1 MDHKAAEKTCN
12 INNAF
17 GPGTANEHT
26 VEWWFNKFCK
36 ADECLEDEECSGSS
50 WEVDNDQLR
59 WSLRLI
65 LLQIHEKLL
74 KNSVS
79 TILWFFNIWRKLER
93 WKNLVNG
100 CLVSWPKIKIVVL
113 KCCLLLFYATIDHFS
128 IGLWCATKG
137 GFYSTNTG
145 DDQLSGWSGKKIQS
159 ISQCQTY
166 TKKKKIGYGHCL
178 VICCPSGPQ
187 QLSESWWNHYIWEV
201 CSANRWDTLKIAM
214 PTAGIGPQKG
224 PSSFL
229 QQHLTTCHV
238 TKASKVE

>member
-1 MDHKAAEKTCN
+1 MELMLDKKQIQAIILFKFKMDHKAAEKTCN

-26 VEWWFNKFCK
+26 VEWWFKKFCK
-36 ADECLEDEECSGSS
+36 GDECLEDEECSGSS

-79 TILWFFNIWRKLER
+79 TILWFFSIWRKLER

-145 DDQLSGWSGKKIQS
+145 DDQLSGWTGKKIQS

-166 TKKKKIGYGHCL
+166 TKKKKRLWSLFGDLLSIWSTTAFWIL
-178 VICCPSGPQ
+178 VKP
-187 QLSESWWNHYIWEV
+187 L
-201 CSANRWDTLKIAM
+201 
-214 PTAGIGPQKG
+214 
-224 PSSFL
+224 
-229 QQHLTTCHV
+229 HLRSMF
-238 TKASKVE
+238 SK